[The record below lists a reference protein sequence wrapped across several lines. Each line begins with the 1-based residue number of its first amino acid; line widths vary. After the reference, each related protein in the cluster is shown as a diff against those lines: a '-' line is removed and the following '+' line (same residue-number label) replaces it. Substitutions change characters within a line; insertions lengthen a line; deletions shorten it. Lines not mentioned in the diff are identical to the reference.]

1 VGDVISDRAKSELE
15 GQTLNLGSP
24 NTLIRVQA
32 VLAGIAGY
40 VPASLFCARASHGDC
55 YELGTT
61 RSLATGN
68 PTSKDS

>member
-32 VLAGIAGY
+32 VLAGIAGHG
-40 VPASLFCARASHGDC
+40 PASLCSQIFQREIG
-55 YELGTT
+55 ET
-61 RSLATGN
+61 RQ
-68 PTSKDS
+68 KD